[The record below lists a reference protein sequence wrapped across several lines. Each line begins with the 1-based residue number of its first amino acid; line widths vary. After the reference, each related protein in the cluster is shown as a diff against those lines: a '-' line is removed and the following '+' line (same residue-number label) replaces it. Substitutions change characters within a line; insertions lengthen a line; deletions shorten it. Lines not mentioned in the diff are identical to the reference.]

1 MSPRSTLVSYAL
13 QICMK
18 KRDWGNSLQ
27 KPCLLRIQITMDVFE
42 PVIFVLGG
50 LVACAVAMNVS
61 GAILIY
67 YGCI

>member
-1 MSPRSTLVSYAL
+1 
-13 QICMK
+13 MK